1 MQSVKVTLGDTL
13 SWSLA
18 DVLLVN
24 VGRSPESA
32 LESALE
38 SRSDRDARRFRLFET
53 GFVAGLGARF

>member
-1 MQSVKVTLGDTL
+1 VKVTLGDTL

-32 LESALE
+32 LES
-38 SRSDRDARRFRLFET
+38 RSDRDARLFRLEI

>member
-1 MQSVKVTLGDTL
+1 MNVTLGDTL

-32 LESALE
+32 LES
-38 SRSDRDARRFRLFET
+38 RSDGDARFFRLFEI

>member
-1 MQSVKVTLGDTL
+1 MQSVKVTLDDTL

-32 LESALE
+32 LES
-38 SRSDRDARRFRLFET
+38 RSDPDARLFRLFEF